1 MTPTRLGARLRGL
14 AGRRSAHRPASGAAL
29 ESPALRLDARA
40 LFPHLVW
47 PVFVVCLAVSFR
59 VAEVDPGALLS
70 ADARAN
76 VARFVRGMFPPALSA
91 DFLRFLAVP
100 AVETIQIS
108 VAGTALAVL
117 IGLPLGL
124 LATSTL
130 SWSGVLHER
139 RGAQGRLLGFLPY
152 AAARG
157 LLSVFRSIPEF
168 VWAFMFVRAVGLGP
182 FPGVLA
188 IGVAYGGMLGKV
200 YSEILEGVD
209 PHPLEAL
216 QAAGAGR
223 LPLVVYGVL
232 PQALP
237 AFVSYTL
244 YRWEC
249 AIRASAI
256 LGFVGAGGL
265 GQQLELSMRMFDFH
279 EVLTLLAILW
289 ILVAS
294 VDAVSGV
301 VRRAV
306 VR

>member
-1 MTPTRLGARLRGL
+1 MVPRSTAESADPSPLSSKSAFPWVFWTVFGL
-14 AGRRSAHRPASGAAL
+14 SLAL
-29 ESPALRLDARA
+29 SL
-40 LFPHLVW
+40 
-47 PVFVVCLAVSFR
+47 R
-59 VAEVDPGALLS
+59 VAQVDPRVLL
-70 ADARAN
+70 APEARAN
-76 VARFVRGMFPPALSA
+76 VLRFVRGMLPPDLSPA
-91 DFLRFLAVP
+91 FLRFLVGP
-100 AVETIQIS
+100 ALETVQIS
-108 VAGTALAVL
+108 VAGTAIAVI
-117 IGLPLGL
+117 IGLPLGI

-139 RGAQGRLLGFLPY
+139 RRRRGRLLGFVPY
-152 AAARG
+152 ALARG
-157 LLSVFRSIPEF
+157 LLSLFRSIPEF

-200 YSEILEGVD
+200 YSEILENVS
-209 PHPLEAL
+209 PQPLETL

-223 LPLVVYGVL
+223 AALIAYGVL

-265 GQQLELSMRMFDFH
+265 GQQVELSMRMFDFG
-279 EVLTLLAILW
+279 EVLTLLGILW
-289 ILVAS
+289 GLVAL
-294 VDAVSGV
+294 VDWISGR
-301 VRRAV
+301 VRRAI